1 MNPTG
6 EPASRP
12 SAAHIGRTDLC
23 FAAAFAL
30 AAALVMFDAWAE
42 IARIGYANEEL
53 GYVLIA
59 PIIIAWIAWSRRHR
73 LKDCSWRG
81 GWLGV
86 VMLLAGWFTY
96 WYGYFHDPVIW
107 RGGAVLALVGAA
119 LSALGTH
126 VLRKFLPAFLACVF
140 LIPISPNGR
149 YRLAVPMQQAT
160 AQATQTACDILGIDV
175 DRSGSQLT
183 INGVDVAVA
192 EACNGMRMILTLFM
206 VCYVVAFT
214 VRVPLA
220 ARLLL
225 LLASPLVAVTANVL
239 RLVPTVWLF
248 GHASA
253 PAARTFHDISGWV
266 MIILSF
272 LLLMGFFRLLQR
284 DGADGLRVATA
295 KSRS

>member
-1 MNPTG
+1 MDLLL
-6 EPASRP
+6 
-12 SAAHIGRTDLC
+12 AAV
-23 FAAAFAL
+23 FAL
-30 AAALVMFDAWAE
+30 AVALVMFDAWVE
-42 IARIGYANEEL
+42 IASIAYGNEEL

-59 PIIIAWIAWSRRHR
+59 PIAIAWIAWGRRER
-73 LKDCSWRG
+73 LSQCVWRG

-86 VMLLAGWFTY
+86 LTLLAGWLAY

-107 RGGAVLALVGAA
+107 RGGAVLAAMGAV
-119 LSALGTH
+119 LCALGSQ
-126 VLRKFLPAFLACVF
+126 VLRKFLPAFMACIF

-160 AQATQTACDILGIDV
+160 ASATQTVCDVLGIEV

-214 VRVPLA
+214 VRVPPA
-220 ARLLL
+220 ARILLL
-225 LLASPLVAVTANVL
+225 VASPLVAIVANVI

-266 MIILSF
+266 MTILSF

-284 DGADGLRVATA
+284 DGAEGLRVVTA